1 MALVADLMSR
11 GLFQQVSDPSADV
24 RLAEMAGRRS
34 IAAYAGFDPT
44 ADSLHVGNFV
54 AILGLMYA
62 QKNGIRPIA
71 VVGGATG
78 MIGDPSG
85 KSSERQLL
93 TKELAAHN
101 AVGIRNV
108 LERFLDFNHPTAPAK
123 LVNNLDWFGSMSAID
138 FLRDIGKN
146 FRIGSMLAKDSV
158 RSRMES
164 SEEGMSYTEF
174 SYQLLQGYDFLKLYK
189 EHDCVLEI
197 GGSDQWG
204 NITAGVELIRRKAG
218 ASAFAATVPLLTKSD
233 GSKFGKSESGNV
245 WLDPALSSPYKYYQ
259 FWLNVADADAERFIK
274 IFTLFTKEQ
283 INALIAE
290 HQKAPHLRALQKTLA
305 KDITIRTHS
314 ETDYTK
320 AVEASE
326 ILFGSATAAA
336 LLRLSEKELL
346 EIFEG
351 VPRTDISRS
360 ACEAG
365 VDIVAL
371 TVDAAHIFASRGE
384 ARRLI
389 AGGGVFVNKE
399 KVADEQRRLTV
410 NDLLCGKYLLIQK
423 GKKNYHLVVAAG

>member
-1 MALVADLMSR
+1 MHDFIAELRFRGMVHDIIPGTEQQLAL
-11 GLFQQVSDPSADV
+11 GCTT
-24 RLAEMAGRRS
+24 GY
-34 IAAYAGFDPT
+34 IGFDPT
-44 ADSLHVGNFV
+44 APSLTIGNLVTIMLLLHFQH
-54 AILGLMYA
+54 AGHKPLAL
-62 QKNGIRPIA
+62 
-71 VVGGATG
+71 VGGATG

-85 KSSERQLL
+85 KSEERRLLSREELLHNQERIQKQLE
-93 TKELAAHN
+93 K
-101 AVGIRNV
+101 
-108 LERFLDFNHPTAPAK
+108 FLDFSGGPCKAEI
-123 LVNNLDWFGSMSAID
+123 VNNYEWMKDFALLD
-138 FLRDIGKN
+138 FLRDVGKHLTVN
-146 FRIGSMLAKDSV
+146 YMLAKDSV
-158 RSRMES
+158 KSRLES
-164 SEEGMSYTEF
+164 GMSFTEF
-174 SYQLLQGYDFLKLYK
+174 SYQLLQGYDFYWLHQNKGCL
-189 EHDCVLEI
+189 LQM